1 MPEAQAAVEL
11 CNWWS
16 PWRCFSPPPSWGVGA
31 LLALQVG
38 LLCTDAI
45 ATFVVGVCVVSLT
58 SSSWSDVHQNSCLL
72 FLLQLYWSLVTYN
85 LCYSTGSKHNH
96 YKTQGWWVIVGLL
109 VFLVLEKMF
118 PDRSGHE
125 DPTPDSDLNS
135 NTPVSAPAVI
145 LCLRRICSL
154 LSKVVSQL
162 TDLSEQDFKY
172 FIALHNTHRSRV
184 WFAFFS
190 QGCRC
195 FADWS
200 IRWLTVQSAYRIHIL
215 L

>member
-1 MPEAQAAVEL
+1 MF
-11 CNWWS
+11 
-16 PWRCFSPPPSWGVGA
+16 FSTSFLRRGRS
-31 LLALQVG
+31 LALQVG
-38 LLCTDAI
+38 LLCTNAI
-45 ATFVVGVCVVSLT
+45 ATFVVEVCVVSLT
-58 SSSWSDVHQNSCLL
+58 SSSHSDVHQNSCLR
-72 FLLQLYWSLVTYN
+72 FLLQLYWSLVTCCICSLSLVYN

-184 WFAFFS
+184 WFAYFS

-200 IRWLTVQSAYRIHIL
+200 IRWLTVQSACRIHIL